1 MSGLRFG
8 TVVEQDPDGN
18 RVRVQLDDCD
28 GMRTWWLGV
37 LSFGTGG
44 DSVYVMPDIGEHV
57 AVMLD
62 QYGEDGVILGSRHS
76 AKDQPKINRPQER
89 RIDFADGSFLRYDRE
104 KHELEV
110 NIVDAGTI
118 TLVVGSTRIDLT
130 KDMFSLMAKHF
141 KGRKAS

>member
-62 QYGEDGVILGSRHS
+62 QCGEDGVILGSRHS
-76 AKDQPKINRPQER
+76 AADRPQINDPKVR
-89 RIDFADGSFLRYDRE
+89 HIRFKDGTELIYDRDSHHLTAMIPDTGKIHLKVGRSE
-104 KHELEV
+104 IIMTEADLKIKTPDLEW
-110 NIVDAGTI
+110 IK
-118 TLVVGSTRIDLT
+118 S
-130 KDMFSLMAKHF
+130 
-141 KGRKAS
+141 